1 MKRRNNKNAFV
12 HTLATLLLTALAT
25 IAQAQQPAQ
34 DPLLAW
40 LDRIAQQQLQ
50 RREQAIAEVRTVADA
65 EKRKQ
70 WVRSK
75 ILDLIGGLPDYDG
88 PLKARVTGRMSSDS
102 IVIEKVIFESLPGL
116 FITAN
121 LYMPDQPGRH
131 PAILFSLGHWD
142 EGKVAAQ
149 LIAANLATKGFV
161 VLAFDPVGQGERQQA
176 YDRRLGRSL
185 AGGSTNQHFMNGAAS
200 LLIGQSF
207 ARYRIWDAKRALD
220 YLLSRP
226 EVDTEKVGCTG
237 CSGGGTIT
245 TYISALDARIKVAA
259 PACYMNSFRVLF
271 ARSVG
276 DSEQSLPNFLSSG
289 LDQTDYV
296 ELFAPK
302 PWLIASTVEDFFT
315 PEGARMV
322 YEEAR
327 RWYHIYG
334 AEEKIRWVLGPGPH
348 GTPREVREAIYE
360 WMIRWLKEGKGDWR
374 EQTVKLY
381 PDHEL
386 QATRSG
392 QVADEPQSRDLYQ
405 HILEDYQNRKRQGS
419 AQELMAEIRKLIPAN
434 ERSHPALRPA
444 LKTVAESAD
453 EQVITERIVFETE
466 PGLEISGTLYVPRS
480 HGKKGA
486 VLVVGSSRTASLA
499 KGLARAGRV
508 ALELTPR
515 SPATNRD
522 STRPLLGE
530 WITNTRAWLVGR
542 NLPAM
547 RAYDISRGLDVLAAR
562 SDVDPSS
569 IAAVAQGV
577 SGIWLLMAAAIDTRI
592 SRVWLDRTP
601 HSFSPAFENPIH
613 TDLHDA
619 VIPGFALRWD
629 IQDLAGLMGQRRIF
643 WTDPTDWMGRVAP
656 LGTRYRYRYFGER
669 DEVLVEEF
677 LR

>member
-1 MKRRNNKNAFV
+1 MKQHLNKKASALFLV
-12 HTLATLLLTALAT
+12 ALMLALSATAGS
-25 IAQAQQPAQ
+25 QQPAP
-34 DPLLAW
+34 DPLLVW

-50 RREQAIAEVRTVADA
+50 RRDQAIAEIRTVADA
-65 EKRKQ
+65 ERRKQ

-75 ILDLIGGLPDYDG
+75 ILELIGGLPSYDG
-88 PLKARVTGRMSSDS
+88 PLNARVTGRLSGDS
-102 IVIEKVIFESLPGL
+102 TVIEKVIFESLPGL

-121 LYMPDQPGRH
+121 LYKPNRPGRH
-131 PAILFSLGHWD
+131 PAILFPLGHWD
-142 EGKVAAQ
+142 EGKVAEQ
-149 LIAANLATKGFV
+149 LMAANLAAKGFV
-161 VLAFDPVGQGERQQA
+161 VLVFDPLGQGERQQA

-185 AGGSTNQHFMNGAAS
+185 AGGSTNQHFMNGATS
-200 LLIGQSF
+200 LLAGQSF

-226 EVDTEKVGCTG
+226 EVDAEKVGCTG

-259 PACYMNSFRVLF
+259 PSCYMNSFRVLF
-271 ARSVG
+271 MRSIG

-302 PWLIASTVEDFFT
+302 PWLIASTLEDFFT
-315 PEGARMV
+315 PEGAREV

-334 AEEKIRWVLGPGPH
+334 AEEKIRWVVGPGPH

-374 EQTVKLY
+374 EQKVQIY
-381 PDHEL
+381 PAHEL
-386 QATRSG
+386 QVTHSG

-405 HILEDYQNRKRQGS
+405 LILEDYQKRRRPGS
-419 AQELMAEIRKLIPAN
+419 AEELMGEIRRLIPAN
-434 ERSHPALRPA
+434 EDSHPAVRPM
-444 LKTVAESAD
+444 LKTMAESAD
-453 EQVITERIVFETE
+453 EHVIVERVAFETE
-466 PGLEISGTLYVPRS
+466 PGLEIGGTLYVPRS
-480 HGKKGA
+480 SGRKGA
-486 VLVVGSSRTASLA
+486 VLVVGNGRTAALAGGLA
-499 KGLARAGRV
+499 KAGRV
-508 ALELTPR
+508 TLELTPR
-515 SPATNRD
+515 GPATGRD
-522 STRPLLGE
+522 PIRPLIGE
-530 WITNTRAWLVGR
+530 WITNTRAWLIGR

-547 RAYDISRGLDVLAAR
+547 RAHDISRGIDVLAAR

-577 SGIWLLMAAAIDTRI
+577 SGIWLLMAAAIDARI
-592 SRVWLDRTP
+592 GSVWLDRTP
-601 HSFSPAFENPIH
+601 HSFSSALENPLH
-613 TDLHDA
+613 TNLHDA

-629 IQDLAGLMGQRRIF
+629 IQDLAGLMGRRRVF

-669 DEVLVEEF
+669 DEALIEEF
-677 LR
+677 MR

>member
-1 MKRRNNKNAFV
+1 MKRRHNKNAFV
-12 HTLATLLLTALAT
+12 LTLTSLWLMALIVTARSQ
-25 IAQAQQPAQ
+25 QAAQ

-40 LDRIAQQQLQ
+40 FDRIAQQQLQ
-50 RREQAIAEVRTVADA
+50 RREQAIAEVRTGADA

-70 WVRSK
+70 WARAEVVE
-75 ILDLIGGLPDYDG
+75 LIGGLPDYDG
-88 PLKARVTGRMSSDS
+88 PLNARVTGRVSGDS

-121 LYMPDQPGRH
+121 LYKPNQPGRY
-131 PAILFSLGHWD
+131 PAVLFPLGHWD

-149 LIAANLATKGFV
+149 LMAANLAAKGFV
-161 VLAFDPVGQGERQQA
+161 VLAFDPLGQGERQQA

-185 AGGSTNQHFMNGAAS
+185 AGGGVIQHFMNGATS

-226 EVDTEKVGCTG
+226 EVDPEKVGCTG

-245 TYISALDARIKVAA
+245 TYISALDPRIKVAA

-271 ARSVG
+271 KGSVG

-289 LDQTDYV
+289 LDQADYV

-302 PWLIASTVEDFFT
+302 PWLIASTLEDFFT
-315 PEGARMV
+315 PEGARLV

-327 RWYHIYG
+327 RWYQIYG
-334 AEEKIRWVLGPGPH
+334 AEEKVRWVVGPGPH

-386 QATRSG
+386 QVTRSG

-405 HILEDYQNRKRQGS
+405 HILEDYRKRKRQGT

-434 ERSHPALRPA
+434 ESKPPA
-444 LKTVAESAD
+444 LKTIAESAD
-453 EQVITERIVFETE
+453 EQVITERIAIETE
-466 PGLEISGTLYVPRS
+466 PGLEISGTLYIPRS
-480 HGKKGA
+480 PGRKGA
-486 VLVVGSSRTASLA
+486 VLVVGAGRTTSLA
-499 KGLARAGRV
+499 RNFAKAGRI
-508 ALELTPR
+508 ALELAPR
-515 SPATNRD
+515 GTATTRD
-522 STRPLLGE
+522 SLRPLVGE
-530 WITNTRAWLVGR
+530 WSTNTRAWLIGR

-547 RAYDISRGLDVLAAR
+547 RAYDITRGVDALAAR
-562 SDVDPSS
+562 NDVDQSS
-569 IAAVAQGV
+569 ITAVAQGV
-577 SGIWLLMAAAIDTRI
+577 SGVWLLMAAALDTRI
-592 SRVWLDRTP
+592 GRVWLDRTP
-601 HSFSPAFENPIH
+601 HSLGPAFENPIH

-643 WTDPTDWMGRVAP
+643 WTDPTDWMGRVVS
-656 LGTRYRYRYFGER
+656 LGPKYRYRHFEER
-669 DEVLVEEF
+669 DDALIEEL

>member
-1 MKRRNNKNAFV
+1 MQWHLNRNASSLVLF
-12 HTLATLLLTALAT
+12 ALLLVLFTT
-25 IAQAQQPAQ
+25 AQAQEPAP
-34 DPLLAW
+34 DPILVW

-50 RREQAIAEVRTVADA
+50 QREQKIAEIRTVADA

-70 WVRSK
+70 WVRAK
-75 ILDLIGGLPDYDG
+75 ILELIGGLPDYDG
-88 PLKARVTGRMSSDS
+88 PLNARVTGRINGEST
-102 IVIEKVIFESLPGL
+102 VIEKVIFESLPGL

-121 LYMPDQPGRH
+121 LYMPNRQGRH
-131 PAILFSLGHWD
+131 PAILFPLGHWD
-142 EGKVAAQ
+142 EGKVAVQ
-149 LIAANLATKGFV
+149 LMAANLAAKGFV
-161 VLAFDPVGQGERQQA
+161 VLVFDPVGQGERLQA

-185 AGGSTNQHFMNGAAS
+185 AGGSTTQHFMNGATS
-200 LLIGQSF
+200 LLAGQSF

-226 EVDTEKVGCTG
+226 EVDAEKVGCTG

-259 PACYMNSFRVLF
+259 PACYLNSFRILY
-271 ARSVG
+271 SGPIG

-302 PWLIASTVEDFFT
+302 PWLIASTLDDFFT
-315 PEGARMV
+315 PEGAREV

-334 AEEKIRWVLGPGPH
+334 AEEKVRWVVGPGPH

-360 WMIRWLKEGKGDWR
+360 WMIRWLKDGKGDWR
-374 EQTVKLY
+374 EQKVQLY

-386 QATRSG
+386 QVTRGG

-405 HILEDYQNRKRQGS
+405 YLLEDYRKRRRQGS
-419 AQELMAEIRKLIPAN
+419 AQELMSEIRRLIPAN
-434 ERSHPALRPA
+434 ESGGPTIKPM

-453 EQVITERIVFETE
+453 EQVITERIAFETE

-480 HGKKGA
+480 PGRKGA
-486 VLVVGSSRTASLA
+486 VLVVGSGGTADLAQGFART
-499 KGLARAGRV
+499 GRV
-508 ALELTPR
+508 TLELTPR
-515 SPATNRD
+515 GPATGRD
-522 STRPLLGE
+522 SIRPLLGE
-530 WITNTRAWLVGR
+530 WITNTRAWLIGR

-547 RAYDISRGLDVLAAR
+547 RAYDISRGVDVLAAR

-569 IAAVAQGV
+569 IAAVARGV

-592 SRVWLDRTP
+592 GRVWLDRTP
-601 HSFSPAFENPIH
+601 HSFSPAFENPLH
-613 TDLHDA
+613 TELHDA

-643 WTDPTDWMGRVAP
+643 WTDPTDWMGRIAP
-656 LGTRYRYRYFGER
+656 LGTRYRYRYFEER
-669 DEVLVEEF
+669 DDALAEEF
-677 LR
+677 VR